1 MKISIIQGSSIYRSL
16 RVLSRK
22 EITKLVY
29 VLIIQV
35 SLGFLDLLGVAL
47 IGVLGALSVSGV
59 QSKEPG
65 NRVSQVLNFLHLDG
79 LLFQKQVA
87 LLGISAAIVLILK
100 TIFSIVFTRKIL
112 HFLSQR
118 SSVITSRLLS
128 KFFNQHLIKIQTLSS
143 QENLYSMTVGVHS
156 ITVGLIGST
165 ISLVSDFSMLLILIV
180 GLLVV
185 NVYLAISTILLFA
198 TIGFFLYFFMQK
210 KANYLGIRNS
220 ELTIDSNM
228 KILEMI
234 DSFREISTRNR
245 AHYYT
250 KLVSNLRQEL
260 STVNAE
266 MMFMPN
272 VSKYVIETS
281 LVVGAILIGGV
292 QFATQDASNA
302 VAALAVFLAAGS
314 RIAPGVLRIQQGLIQ
329 IRSSIGAA
337 KPTLQLIESLD
348 KLPEL
353 DETSDTFDTHHDGF
367 SGDLKLVEVSLV
379 YPDRNSPAVDAVTL
393 EIVAGTTLAIVGP
406 SGAGKTSLVDLILG
420 VIEPTS
426 GEILVSGIYP
436 RQAITNWPGA
446 ISYVPQNVSI
456 INDSVRQNVLLGY
469 PSNSVSESDLI
480 YTLKF
485 AHLEELVEK
494 LELGLESQ
502 VGDKGLQISGGQRQ
516 RLGIAR
522 AVVTSP
528 KFLVLD
534 EATSALDAQTEFAIA
549 DSIQKMKG
557 KVTLIIV
564 AHRLSTVQ
572 NADVVIYMDHGKVL
586 AQGTFNEV
594 RTLVPDFDSQAKLM
608 GL

>member
-1 MKISIIQGSSIYRSL
+1 LKISIIQGSSIYRSL